1 MTLQTHITVLEA
13 APGRCEELGGYLRDL
28 LEPTRRLDGCLAFEL
43 QRDRRRWQLH
53 SHWRSPADLERYFA
67 QPLLQEVIDSA
78 WKSGAI
84 QHLQSRAA

>member
-13 APGRCEELGGYLRDL
+13 APGRCEELGGYLLDL

-43 QRDRRRWQLH
+43 RRDRQRWQLH
-53 SHWRSPADLERYFA
+53 SRWRSPADLERYFA

-78 WKSGAI
+78 WRSGAI